1 MSKERTFFSNI
12 LDERIAYRLV
22 LSFALMSIVPT
33 LITTYMLVVMWL
45 PDLTLWARIGV
56 LLLLGL
62 SVAILGFL
70 LSRTVVYTV
79 LRTSKIARE
88 IASGDLSKRIEIRN
102 KRSELSLLAES
113 FNEITTRLQQK
124 IRELETSEKKY
135 RHLVE
140 NIPDLLYY
148 LDPAGNITSV
158 NEEVTELL
166 GYSKEDLHNKPFVQ
180 IVHTDDYRQNEHI
193 LRERRQDETR
203 LIKGLRIRLKAQ
215 DGSFRTFEVNSRGVY
230 DPDGNFL
237 GTEGLARDIS
247 AQMALEVEREEFLY
261 MLTHDIKNP
270 VSAILFI
277 VYMLRDGTLPPNK
290 YLDSYDKIER
300 ACNGVIRLVEDFLEY
315 KKLERGNV
323 TLEKRKVN
331 LSRMIEDIAR
341 TYSPEAQA
349 SGKEI
354 ATNLKQNEG
363 ALPDNR
369 MVAEVDENY
378 FPTVVENLVTNA
390 IKFARNRIEIGLLEK
405 NEDIVLYVRDDGPGV
420 SDKEK
425 EDIFRIFH
433 TSSGSRMVKGI
444 GIGLASAQ
452 RIVRAHGGTLW
463 VESELRNGCSFMVSI
478 PRQYVLRES
487 IPAVKPFPDANLSE
501 SLGIV

>member
-1 MSKERTFFSNI
+1 MPTERTFFANI

-33 LITTYMLVVMWL
+33 LITTYILVVLWL
-45 PDLTLWARIGV
+45 PDLAVWARISV
-56 LLLLGL
+56 LFLLGL
-62 SVAILGFL
+62 SVAIMGFL
-70 LSRTVVYTV
+70 LSRTIVYSV
-79 LRTSKIARE
+79 LRTSRVARE

-124 IRELETSEKKY
+124 IKELETSEKKY

-140 NIPDLLYY
+140 NVPDLLYY
-148 LDPAGNITSV
+148 LDPTGNITSV
-158 NEEVTELL
+158 NDEVTELL
-166 GYSKEDLHNKPFVQ
+166 GYSKEDLLNKSFAEM
-180 IVHTDDYRQNEHI
+180 VHTDDYRQNERI

-203 LIKGLRIRLKAQ
+203 LTKGLRIRLKAQ
-215 DGSFRTFEVNSRGVY
+215 DGSFRAFEVNSRGVY
-230 DPDGNFL
+230 DVDGNFL

-323 TLEKRKVN
+323 NLEKRKVN
-331 LSRMIEDIAR
+331 LGRMIEDIAR

-349 SGKEI
+349 CGKEI
-354 ATNLKQNEG
+354 ATNLSQCQG
-363 ALPDNR
+363 ASPENR
-369 MVAEVDENY
+369 MVAEIDDNY

-405 NEDIVLYVRDDGPGV
+405 DEDIVLYVRDDGPGV

-425 EDIFRIFH
+425 EDIFKIFH

-452 RIVRAHGGTLW
+452 KIVRAHGGTLW

-478 PRQYVLRES
+478 PCKHVSAENA
-487 IPAVKPFPDANLSE
+487 PAIKSLSDTNLSE